1 MAQRPNI
8 APANQSLAP
17 WGQRGQRT
25 ISCSFCHVPWLPS
38 ILCPAVQKALI
49 VAFWRLWLAVLQTSG
64 GGRWSPLQTLWPH
77 TLQVNCV
84 TIGYRV
90 WGDCDDDGGGDG
102 EGHDDEAQCCVIV
115 LGGEIYNL
123 YRGPRQITDINYCW
137 WWFWDQFDFLHSP
150 ACEDGPVHGA
160 ECQVYLQSSLSFT
173 DFVLELN
180 IPPSSLSIIIKVVL
194 L

>member
-1 MAQRPNI
+1 MAPLNPLPCS
-8 APANQSLAP
+8 AKSFDCCFLTTLTCSVANQWGREVVTLADTVASYFAGQLCYHWLSCLRRWWWWWWWRRSWWWSTMLCYSS
-17 WGQRGQRT
+17 WG
-25 ISCSFCHVPWLPS
+25 W
-38 ILCPAVQKALI
+38 
-49 VAFWRLWLAVLQTSG
+49 
-64 GGRWSPLQTLWPH
+64 
-77 TLQVNCV
+77 NNN
-84 TIGYRV
+84 
-90 WGDCDDDGGGDG
+90 
-102 EGHDDEAQCCVIV
+102 
-115 LGGEIYNL
+115 NL

>member
-1 MAQRPNI
+1 MAPLN
-8 APANQSLAP
+8 P
-17 WGQRGQRT
+17 
-25 ISCSFCHVPWLPS
+25 LP
-38 ILCPAVQKALI
+38 CRALI

-90 WGDCDDDGGGDG
+90 WGDDDGGGGG
-102 EGHDDEAQCCVIV
+102 EGHDDEAQCCAIV
-115 LGGEIYNL
+115 LGSEIYNL

-160 ECQVYLQSSLSFT
+160 ECQVYLLSSLSFT
-173 DFVLELN
+173 DFVLQLN
-180 IPPSSLSIIIKVVL
+180 IPPSSQSIIIKVVL